1 MKLWEKE
8 VNAHKLKRALKRFT
22 RGLSKSAAK
31 KTQSSMTRSGKR
43 KKNTKKDKIV
53 APNIMDL
60 YTTKYHDR
68 MVEFVVEVEKRSRE
82 IGVSTNRKVH
92 ICFRNT
98 TTITAAAGIWLLAK
112 IESIKVMFPHVKYI
126 VSRPLPVRIAP
137 SHEKKPVVD
146 SVLNRIGFYEAVGL
160 KTRNMQEIANVKC
173 WEVLRGEE
181 VMSSAVGRL
190 LESVTEKLNVDYSGL
205 YRPLIEA
212 MANSVEHAYRSD
224 LYKKTKLSNTNK
236 WWCFAALLENRLTVL
251 ICDLGVG
258 IPNTLK
264 KTQPSSI
271 MRKLIEYIGKNLSS
285 DSDYIRASLQ
295 VKKTRTKLAYRGKGG
310 TDLQSIIENVEGSR
324 LSIMSNKGN
333 YRFTNKGI
341 KKKPEICWD
350 GSQSISG
357 TIVEWSITLPPL
369 GTQE

>member
-8 VNAHKLKRALKRFT
+8 FNAHKLKRALKRAT
-22 RGLSKSAAK
+22 RQRSNSITKNSFLNV
-31 KTQSSMTRSGKR
+31 TRSGKR
-43 KKNTKKDKIV
+43 KKRPNKDKIV
-53 APNIMDL
+53 APNIIDL
-60 YTTKYHDR
+60 YTTKYHDK
-68 MVEFVVEVEKRSRE
+68 MVIFVADIEKKARE
-82 IGVSTNRKVH
+82 IGISTDRKVH

-98 TTITAAAGIWLLAK
+98 TAITAAAGLWLLAR
-112 IESIKVMFPHVKYI
+112 IESIRVMFPHVKYI
-126 VSRPLPVRIAP
+126 VTRPLPVKVAS
-137 SHEKKPVVD
+137 SHEKKHVVD

-160 KTRNMQEIANVKC
+160 KSRKLQEIANVKC

-181 VMSSAVGRL
+181 VMSSAVGQL
-190 LESVTEKLNVDYSGL
+190 LENVTQKLEVDYSGL

-224 LYKKTKLSNTNK
+224 LYKITKLSNTNK

-264 KTQPSSI
+264 KTQPSNI
-271 MRKLIEYIGKNLSS
+271 MLKLIQYIGNNLSS

-310 TDLQSIIENVEGSR
+310 TDLQSIIEAVEGSR

-333 YRFTNKGI
+333 YRFTNKGN
-341 KKKPEICWD
+341 KKKPELCWD

-357 TIVEWSITLPPL
+357 TIVEWSIILPIS
-369 GTQE
+369 GAQ

>member
-1 MKLWEKE
+1 MKLWEKY
-8 VNAHKLKRALKRFT
+8 VNAHRLKRALKRAT
-22 RGLSKSAAK
+22 RGRPKSTTKNSPAY
-31 KTQSSMTRSGKR
+31 MTRSGKR
-43 KKNTKKDKIV
+43 KKNAHKEKII
-53 APNIMDL
+53 APNIIDL

-68 MVEFVVEVEKRSRE
+68 TILFVSEIEKKARE
-82 IGVSTNRKVH
+82 IGISTRRKVH

-98 TTITAAAGIWLLAK
+98 TTITAAAGLWLLAR

-126 VSRPLPVRIAP
+126 VSKPLPVKVGN
-137 SHEKKPVVD
+137 SHDKKPVVD
-146 SVLNRIGFYEAVGL
+146 SVLNRIGFYEAIGI

-173 WEVLRGEE
+173 WEVLRGEA
-181 VMSSAVGRL
+181 VMSSAVGQL
-190 LESVTEKLNVDYSGL
+190 LESVTDKLNIDYSGL

-224 LYKKTKLSNTNK
+224 LYRKTKLSNTNK

-264 KTQPSSI
+264 KTQPSNI
-271 MRKLIEYIGKNLSS
+271 MLRLIEYIGKNLSS

-295 VKKTRTKLAYRGKGG
+295 VKKTRTKLDYRGKGG

-333 YRFTNKGI
+333 YRFTNKDN
-341 KKKPEICWD
+341 KKKPELCWD
-350 GSQSISG
+350 GNQSISG
-357 TIVEWSITLPPL
+357 TVVEWSISLPL
-369 GTQE
+369 SGTQ